1 MSGLKGNLRS
11 LARFSENLRGLSR
24 ELGHRIAAK
33 AAPAITALARKTF
46 DAGQNP
52 YGETWDPGT
61 EGQSITLRKSGALA
75 RLNRYVSI
83 GTKLRVALAVPYA
96 KYQIGRRLVYPRQ
109 GAGLPDAWRELLAR
123 ITQDEARAYLEEG
136 R

>member
-33 AAPAITALARKTF
+33 AAPAITELARKTF
-46 DAGQNP
+46 DASQDP
-52 YGETWDPGT
+52 YGDAWAPSVDGKDV
-61 EGQSITLRKSGALA
+61 TLRKSGALA
-75 RLNRYVSI
+75 RLNRYVAI
-83 GTKLRVALAVPYA
+83 GTKLRVALGVGYA
-96 KYQIGRRLVYPRQ
+96 KYQIGRRLVFPRQ
-109 GAGLPDAWRELLAR
+109 GAGLPESWRELLAR
-123 ITQDEARAYLEEG
+123 VTQDEAKAYLAEG